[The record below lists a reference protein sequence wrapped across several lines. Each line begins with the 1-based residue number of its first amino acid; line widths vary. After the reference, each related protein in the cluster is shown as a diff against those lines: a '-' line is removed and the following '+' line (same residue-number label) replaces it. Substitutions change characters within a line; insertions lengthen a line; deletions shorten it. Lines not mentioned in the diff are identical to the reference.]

1 MKPIKPLIA
10 ASAVA
15 GVLMAGCRRKR
26 CGAACGEQD
35 DKIVAPVTGVRFG
48 G

>member
-1 MKPIKPLIA
+1 MKTIKPLIA

-15 GVLMAGCRRKR
+15 GN
-26 CGAACGEQD
+26 
-35 DKIVAPVTGVRFG
+35 KIVAPVTGVRFG